1 MLYRFRSKKVNLT
14 IQKILG
20 VLIFMDFKTTSKY
33 GSFFVL
39 VCVFFVAGYGFLD
52 TWWQFFPSTFLMLG
66 ISYLFFPKKWKT
78 YLGISVTLKEYVFA
92 FVLCLFS
99 FAVFH
104 ILIKTSLPNE
114 YTIGWNKHW
123 GYFSF
128 VNNLFQSLNEELLFR
143 ALFLN
148 FLLYLGIKEWKVI
161 IIPSVIFSFLHWLM
175 YAYNLMPESRGV
187 LDYSALCTLLLFGL
201 ITGMLFLKKRNI
213 LLPWALHAA
222 WNFNR
227 FSLGVIRIDSPEE
240 RLPEYISFNL
250 LEGSD
255 LICFL
260 AAFLTIM
267 TWVWYRKK
275 D

>member
-1 MLYRFRSKKVNLT
+1 M
-14 IQKILG
+14 G
-20 VLIFMDFKTTSKY
+20 FKTTSKY
-33 GSFFVL
+33 GSFFAL
-39 VCVFFVAGYGFLD
+39 INVFFLAGYGFLD
-52 TWWQFFPSTFLMLG
+52 TWWQFLPSTFFILL
-66 ISYLFFPKKWKT
+66 ISYLYFPKKWKR
-78 YLGISVTLKEYVFA
+78 YLGISVTWKEYVFA

-114 YTIGWNKHW
+114 YTIAWNKHW

-143 ALFLN
+143 SLLLN

-161 IIPSVIFSFLHWLM
+161 IIPAVIFSFLHWLM
-175 YAYNLMPESRGV
+175 YAYNLIPENRGS
-187 LDYSALCTLLLFGL
+187 LDYSALCTLLLFGMT
-201 ITGMLFLKKRNI
+201 TGMLFLKTRSI

-227 FSLGVIRIDSPEE
+227 FSLGVIRVDSPEE
-240 RLPEYISFNL
+240 KIPEYISFNL

-260 AAFLTIM
+260 SAILVIITSI
-267 TWVWYRKK
+267 WYLKTKK
-275 D
+275 S